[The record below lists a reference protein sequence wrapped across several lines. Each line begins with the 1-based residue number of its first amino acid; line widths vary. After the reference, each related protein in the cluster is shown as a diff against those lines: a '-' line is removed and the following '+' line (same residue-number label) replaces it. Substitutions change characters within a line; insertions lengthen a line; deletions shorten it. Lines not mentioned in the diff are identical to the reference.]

1 MVTKI
6 TLNLNKTLA
15 EKAEKVAKES
25 GKSLSS
31 LVESL
36 LVEITNSPSVSII
49 KPTPTDPDLLKQ
61 ILNGEVPL
69 SPKLKKLKGVLKGGK
84 DLDYKKVIEEEIFK
98 KYG

>member
-36 LVEITNSPSVSII
+36 LVEITNSTSLSII

>member
-1 MVTKI
+1 MLTKI
-6 TLNLNKTLA
+6 TLNLNKSLA
-15 EKAEKVAKES
+15 EKAEKLARES

-36 LVEITNSPSVSII
+36 LEEMTNFPPVSFE
-49 KPTPTDPDLLKQ
+49 KPTLKDPELVKK

-69 SPKLKKLKGVLKGGK
+69 SPLLEKLKGVLKEGK
-84 DLDYKKVIEEEIFK
+84 DLDYKKVIEEEILK

>member
-6 TLNLNKTLA
+6 TLNLNKSLA
-15 EKAEKVAKES
+15 EKAEKIARES

-36 LVEITNSPSVSII
+36 LEEITSFPPDSFE
-49 KPTPTDPDLLKQ
+49 KPKLKDPELVKK
-61 ILNGEVPL
+61 ILNHEVPL
-69 SPKLKKLKGVLKGGK
+69 SPSLEKLKGVLKGGK
-84 DLDYKKVIEEEIFK
+84 DLDFKKVIEEEIIK